1 MPATVEPPTSA
12 AVIEAWRASG
22 EAFEAGGVRSFMA
35 EAGSGEP
42 VLCLHGVPASSFL
55 YRKVIVE
62 LAALGLRG
70 VAIDLP
76 GLGLADRPV
85 AFDYSWTGL
94 GRFCV
99 DAVDVIELGRFHL
112 VVHDIGGPVGFEL
125 AAAIPD
131 RIASLTVL
139 NTLVDVEAFRRPWS
153 MEPFATPAGAI
164 YLRTLVKPAFRT
176 LMRLQGIKDMS
187 AVRTVELDAYVDL
200 LKRQDDGRAF
210 LQIMR
215 GFQRTASKQALY
227 RSVLADKRYPV
238 GVLWGAD
245 DPALKASIH
254 GEIARR
260 AAGLNKLETVPAKH
274 FLQEDQAPA
283 VAAHIARTASGSA
296 A

>member
-1 MPATVEPPTSA
+1 MSANVEPSTSA
-12 AVIEAWRASG
+12 AVIERWRASG
-22 EAFEAGGVRSFMA
+22 REFEAGDVRSFVA
-35 EAGSGEP
+35 EAGAGEP
-42 VLCLHGVPASSFL
+42 VLCLHGVPASAFL
-55 YRKVIVE
+55 YRKVIAE

-76 GLGLADRPV
+76 GLGLAERP
-85 AFDYSWTGL
+85 ASFDYTWSGL

-99 DAVDVIELGRFHL
+99 EAVDALELGRFHL

-139 NTLVDVEAFRRPWS
+139 NTVVDVDGFRRPWS
-153 MEPFATPAGAI
+153 MEPFATPIGSV
-164 YLRTLVKPAFRT
+164 YLRTLVKPAFRA

-187 AVRTVELDAYVDL
+187 AVRSVELDAYVDL
-200 LKRQDDGRAF
+200 LRRQDGGRAF

-215 GFQRTASKQALY
+215 GFERTAEKQSLY

-238 GVLWGAD
+238 GVLWGAQ
-245 DPALKASIH
+245 DPALKPGTH
-254 GEIARR
+254 GENARR
-260 AAGLNKLETVPAKH
+260 AAGLDRLDTVPAKH

-283 VAAHIARTASGSA
+283 VAAHIARTAAG
-296 A
+296 

>member
-1 MPATVEPPTSA
+1 MTASSEPSTSA
-12 AVIEAWRASG
+12 AVIDKWRTSG
-22 EAFEAGGVRSFMA
+22 RAFSANGVQSFVA

-42 VLCLHGVPASSFL
+42 VLCLHGVPASAFL
-55 YRKVIVE
+55 YRKVIAE

-76 GLGLADRPV
+76 GLGLADRPER
-85 AFDYSWTGL
+85 FDYSWSGL

-99 DAVDVIELGRFHL
+99 DAVDALELGRFHL

-125 AAAIPD
+125 AGAIPD

-139 NTLVDVEAFRRPWS
+139 NTLVDVDGFRRPWS
-153 MEPFATPAGAI
+153 MEPFATPIGSL

-176 LMRLQGIKDMS
+176 LMRIQGIKDMS
-187 AVRTVELDAYVDL
+187 AVRSVELDAYVDL
-200 LKRQDDGRAF
+200 LKRQDGGRAF

-215 GFQRTASKQALY
+215 GFERTAAKQQLY
-227 RSVLADKRYPV
+227 RSVLADDRYPV

-245 DPALKASIH
+245 DPALKPETH
-254 GEIARR
+254 GENARR
-260 AAGLNKLETVPAKH
+260 AAGLGRLDTLPAKH

-283 VAAHIARTASGSA
+283 VAAHIARTAATASA
-296 A
+296 